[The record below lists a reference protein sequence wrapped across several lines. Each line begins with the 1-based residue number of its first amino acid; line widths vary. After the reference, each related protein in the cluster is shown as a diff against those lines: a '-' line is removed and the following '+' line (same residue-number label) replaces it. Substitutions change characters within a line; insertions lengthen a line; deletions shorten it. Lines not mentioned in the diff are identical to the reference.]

1 MAFDVISPV
10 KFGQGEIGLMLT
22 TFRTTPLLTRDIIKT
37 MDIANNGTT
46 YANVSLYLVP
56 DGGVADN
63 TNILLPSVRVPI
75 NSLFQWSGTQIL
87 NEGDTIQAISSIV
100 DVALHVSGGEAT

>member
-10 KFGQGEIGLMLT
+10 KFGVGEIGLTLT
-22 TFRTTPLLTRDIIKT
+22 TFRTTAALSRDIIKT
-37 MDIANNGTT
+37 MDVANNGASNAT
-46 YANVSLYLVP
+46 VSLYLVP

-63 TNILLPSVRVPI
+63 TNIIVPGVPVPM
-75 NSLFQWSGTQIL
+75 NSIFQWSGTQVL

-100 DVALHVSGGEAT
+100 GVALHVSGGEAT